1 MNALVPLGINA
12 FIPADMD
19 QAIRLAQAMA
29 SSKMVPKHLQGDAG
43 TCLMIIEQSLRW
55 QMSPFAVAQCTSSIG
70 SKLMFEGKLVAAAVE
85 SSGAIEGGFDY
96 KFDGEGDARQV
107 TVSARRRGE
116 TNPRQMTIHLKDVRT
131 TNEWWKKQPDQML
144 VYSGTRNWARR
155 WTPAVILGVY
165 APEEF
170 DRAAGKVVE
179 PFTGVTID
187 AAGPS
192 GGTGASGATG
202 ATGAEPAKDHR
213 SDRREQ
219 INAEVPLRAAAAEAE
234 KSARKVD
241 PTVYEAAD
249 GDVDKYAEIYAK
261 HDIAIELLDERI
273 PRRWMDNLEMLL
285 TDARSQDVVV
295 AIGGHH
301 TVSNAIANAPPA
313 IKARVSELLANA
325 YARFAEPD
333 ELPEIVGADKVLAG

>member
-1 MNALVPLGINA
+1 
-12 FIPADMD
+12 MD
-19 QAIRLAQAMA
+19 QAIRLAQAM
-29 SSKMVPKHLQGDAG
+29 SSAKLVPKHLQGDVG
-43 TCLMIIEQSLRW
+43 TCLMVVEQAMRW
-55 QMSPFAVAQCTSSIG
+55 GMSPFAVAQCTSSIG

-179 PFTGVTID
+179 PFTGATID
-187 AAGPS
+187 
-192 GGTGASGATG
+192 
-202 ATGAEPAKDHR
+202 AEPAKDAALTP
-213 SDRREQ
+213 REQ
-219 INAEVPLRAAAAEAE
+219 INAEVPLAKEPPALQPERRSWAQWADSLEIAVREAE
-234 KSARKVD
+234 SNEALGRLLARAEV
-241 PTVYEAAD
+241 T
-249 GDVDKYAEIYAK
+249 EIYRLAK
-261 HDIAIELLDERI
+261 EGTASPAKERI
-273 PRRWMDNLEMLL
+273 VAAVQRAEERYLADPP
-285 TDARSQDVVV
+285 DV
-295 AIGGHH
+295 
-301 TVSNAIANAPPA
+301 P
-313 IKARVSELLANA
+313 E
-325 YARFAEPD
+325 D
-333 ELPEIVGADKVLAG
+333 ELPEIAGEEKVLAG